1 MNVIMMVVDDGSR
14 ESKHLGK
21 FWIEANWSLKC
32 VNSPRNIISNF
43 PKTTNYTP
51 QHSRLQTWRM
61 DAKGVGHVVFSKELV
76 IPPETPLLNF
86 THLLVYASSS
96 LAEQTT
102 PASFW
107 MWWKGGRERKS
118 YKVQKIQLDSMN
130 SMDFGVSKELW
141 VVPLSC
147 FPKLSS

>member
-1 MNVIMMVVDDGSR
+1 MMVVDDGSR
-14 ESKHLGK
+14 ESKYLSK
-21 FWIEANWSLKC
+21 FWIEANWSLKLFH
-32 VNSPRNIISNF
+32 SPRSIISKF

-51 QHSRLQTWRM
+51 PHSPLQVWRM

-102 PASFW
+102 PASFFG
-107 MWWKGGRERKS
+107 MEGVGRKGIPEGLK
-118 YKVQKIQLDSMN
+118 DS
-130 SMDFGVSKELW
+130 VR
-141 VVPLSC
+141 
-147 FPKLSS
+147 